1 MKWGLLAVAVI
12 GELRKVMNTVPG
24 TSSYHGIYPASPE
37 AMEKGKEIEIGEEPM
52 EMKGM
57 AGGRSISPAEEEWSA
72 LSIAPARHDA
82 GISEAVGRISEA
94 VGRISLCQKTAVQ
107 ATQQATSEMASAT
120 LINRDNSGRIQ
131 LPREF
136 ETTVLSRTL
145 ASISQAEQNATGEQR
160 EMLALIRKAFE
171 LLSANKL
178 KGVYEPVETV
188 VRPYIRRH
196 PEDKVVAYRFWQ
208 YEVHS
213 EYAANNIGRAITYYF
228 NPFKDENGNSLFK
241 PIDFTD
247 NFFFMHLTLGMSV
260 TGKNRNNV
268 FKPEDIFLIEMKKL
282 LGAND
287 AENEAIK
294 QSLKT
299 EFEQNAHQV
308 EMFRSG
314 VEAIFK
320 KDADPKAS
328 DASFEQSV
336 NELTMCEKD
345 GTLLEILVYAVPMLK
360 FAKGFKLI
368 KKNFAEGL
376 GAIEQKR
383 FSDLMKNLGGE
394 GQYTGCGCL
403 DQYLAVVVALE
414 RAKDDLDFLDEAVEL
429 CQIGMNAG
437 YPFSDLLKGV
447 MDKISRAEWR
457 GLKLCRL
464 QKASITLGPA

>member
-1 MKWGLLAVAVI
+1 MFYQKLANLTLIIQRYFLIDQYPIALFSADYHRAIKQVCHIEHFQVRSEQPVKNHTDLQILQFYSHQTFQGSARSDRCQYLFRKPLPVELFITSIIILRVRTIHASGVRLLKWGLLAVAVI

-57 AGGRSISPAEEEWSA
+57 AGGRSISPAAEEWSA

-82 GISEAVGRISEA
+82 GISEA

-213 EYAANNIGRAITYYF
+213 EYAANNIGQAIKYYF
-228 NPFKDENGNSLFK
+228 SFFKDENGNSLFK

-247 NFFFMHLTLGMSV
+247 NFFFHAL
-260 TGKNRNNV
+260 NARN
-268 FKPEDIFLIEMKKL
+268 ECYWE
-282 LGAND
+282 
-287 AENEAIK
+287 E
-294 QSLKT
+294 
-299 EFEQNAHQV
+299 
-308 EMFRSG
+308 
-314 VEAIFK
+314 
-320 KDADPKAS
+320 
-328 DASFEQSV
+328 
-336 NELTMCEKD
+336 
-345 GTLLEILVYAVPMLK
+345 
-360 FAKGFKLI
+360 
-368 KKNFAEGL
+368 
-376 GAIEQKR
+376 
-383 FSDLMKNLGGE
+383 
-394 GQYTGCGCL
+394 
-403 DQYLAVVVALE
+403 
-414 RAKDDLDFLDEAVEL
+414 
-429 CQIGMNAG
+429 
-437 YPFSDLLKGV
+437 
-447 MDKISRAEWR
+447 
-457 GLKLCRL
+457 
-464 QKASITLGPA
+464 

>member
-1 MKWGLLAVAVI
+1 
-12 GELRKVMNTVPG
+12 MNTVPG

-57 AGGRSISPAEEEWSA
+57 AGGRSISPAAEEWSA

-188 VRPYIRRH
+188 VRSYVRRH
-196 PEDKVVAYRFWQ
+196 PEDKVVVYRLQQ

-213 EYAANNIGRAITYYF
+213 EYAANNIDRAIMYYF
-228 NPFKDENGNSLFK
+228 KPFKDENGNSLFK

-260 TGKNRNNV
+260 TGKNRNNA
-268 FKPEDIFLIEMKKL
+268 FEPEEIFFIEMEKL

-320 KDADPKAS
+320 KEDADPKAS

-360 FAKGFKLI
+360 FAKGIKLI
-368 KKNFAEGL
+368 DKNFAEGL

-414 RAKDDLDFLDEAVEL
+414 RAKNDLYFLDEAVEL
-429 CQIGMNAG
+429 CRAGMNAG
-437 YPFSDLLKGV
+437 YPFSYLLKGV
-447 MDKISRAEWR
+447 IGKRTQAER
-457 GLKLCRL
+457 GGLKLDRL